1 MGAEFFALFSA
12 LGWAVEAILVRKG
25 ARYASVTL
33 AILMS
38 FVFTAFVLWTIN
50 LWSFPLTLL
59 QSPAIFYF
67 ILSGLIQPAFVRFL
81 HYTGI
86 VRLGASRAGP
96 VRGIAPLF
104 AIVIA
109 FFFLGERPG
118 PSVYAGAVLCVAG
131 LWFISHRRQ
140 GEADWKK
147 IDLLFPLGAALLTAI
162 SQNIRKSGL
171 LILPNPF
178 IAAAV
183 TTTTSLVV
191 FSLSL
196 VVTGQIRSITWDRRC
211 LPSYGSAALIS
222 VVAQVFTFT
231 ALSAG
236 QVSVI
241 VPLVNINPL
250 FIVILSAL
258 FLKDVEKVT
267 GLVVTGAI
275 LTVGGVAL
283 ITYR

>member
-1 MGAEFFALFSA
+1 MTAEFFALLAA

-38 FVFTAFVLWTIN
+38 FILTALVLWTVN
-50 LWSFPLTLL
+50 WWSFPLSLL

-109 FFFLGERPG
+109 FFFLGERLG
-118 PSVYAGAVLCVAG
+118 PSVYVGAVLCVAG
-131 LWFISHRRQ
+131 LWFISHRRR
-140 GEADWKK
+140 GEADWRT

-191 FSLSL
+191 FFLSL
-196 VVTGQIRSITWDRRC
+196 VLTGQIRSIKWDGRC

-222 VVAQVFTFT
+222 IVAQVFTFT

-241 VPLVNINPL
+241 VPLVNTNPL

>member
-1 MGAEFFALFSA
+1 MGAELFALLAAF
-12 LGWAVEAILVRKG
+12 GWAIEAILVRKG
-25 ARYASVTL
+25 ARYASVSL
-33 AILMS
+33 AVLMS
-38 FVFTAFVLWTIN
+38 FTVTAIVLWTVN
-50 LWSFPLTLL
+50 VWSFPLSLL
-59 QSPAIFYF
+59 HSPAIFYF
-67 ILSGLIQPAFVRFL
+67 MLSGSIQPAFVRFL

-109 FFFLGERPG
+109 FLVLAERPG
-118 PSVYAGAVLCVAG
+118 LSVYLGAVLCVG
-131 LWFISHRRQ
+131 GIWLLSYRRR
-140 GEADWKK
+140 GESEWKK
-147 IDLLFPLGAALLTAI
+147 IDLLFPLGAALLTGI
-162 SQNIRKSGL
+162 SQNIRKLGL

-183 TTTTSLVV
+183 TTTTSLLV

-196 VVTGQIRSITWDRRC
+196 VVTRQIGAIKLDKKC
-211 LPSYGSAALIS
+211 LPAYGSAALIS
-222 VVAQVFTFT
+222 TVAQVLTFMS
-231 ALSAG
+231 LSLG
-236 QVSVI
+236 DVSVV
-241 VPLVNINPL
+241 VPLVNTNPL

-258 FLKDVEKVT
+258 FLKDLEKVT

-275 LTVGGVAL
+275 LMVGGVTL

>member
-1 MGAEFFALFSA
+1 MGAEFFALFAA

-25 ARYASVTL
+25 AQYASVSV
-33 AILMS
+33 AALMS
-38 FVFTAFVLWTIN
+38 FTVTALVLWTVN
-50 LWSFPLTLL
+50 AWSFPLSLL
-59 QSPAIFYF
+59 YSPAIFYF
-67 ILSGLIQPAFVRFL
+67 MLSGSIQPAFVRFL

-118 PSVYAGAVLCVAG
+118 LFVYLGAGLCVSG
-131 LWFISHRRQ
+131 IWLLSYRRR
-140 GEADWKK
+140 GESDWKK
-147 IDLLFPLGAALLTAI
+147 IDLLFPLGAALLTGV
-162 SQNIRKSGL
+162 SQNIRKMGL

-183 TTTTSLVV
+183 TTTTSLLV

-196 VVTGQIRSITWDRRC
+196 VVTRQIATIKFDKKC
-211 LPSYGSAALIS
+211 LPTYGSAAFISTVAQIFTFMSLSLGDVS
-222 VVAQVFTFT
+222 VV
-231 ALSAG
+231 
-236 QVSVI
+236 
-241 VPLVNINPL
+241 VPLVNSNPL

-258 FLKDVEKVT
+258 FLRDLEKVT
-267 GLVVTGAI
+267 GLVITGAVLI
-275 LTVGGVAL
+275 VGGVTL